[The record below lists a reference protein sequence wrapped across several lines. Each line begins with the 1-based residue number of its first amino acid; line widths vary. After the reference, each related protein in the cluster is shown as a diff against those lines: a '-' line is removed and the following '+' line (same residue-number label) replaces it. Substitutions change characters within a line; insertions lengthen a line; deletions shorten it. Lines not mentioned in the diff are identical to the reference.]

1 MSEYIRFDAAQ
12 GGVVLIEVDDRE
24 TTGSRGVV
32 KAGLKSRAEET
43 IAVAQT
49 TFEEAVRTT
58 LQSNARAFLGAIE
71 DLQEPPTE
79 AEMSFSLKATG
90 ELGNLAIGKLG
101 GEANYSIK
109 LVWKRSA
116 DRP

>member
-1 MSEYIRFDAAQ
+1 MSEYIQFAAAQ

-24 TTGSRGVV
+24 TTASRGVV

-43 IAVAQT
+43 IALART
-49 TFEEAVRTT
+49 TFEEAVQRTI
-58 LQSNARAFLGAIE
+58 QSNVRAFLGAIG
-71 DLQEPPTE
+71 DLEEAPSE